1 MNFIKKLYS
10 FDGITNQ
17 IKSDILDVYSSIRPS
32 ARILFYYN
40 QNIKDFLEFITS
52 NEIKISVSKGYILQ
66 KKNNGNY
73 VDYFANQN
81 LKEKPELEKLFAL
94 YISLDEN
101 LANDCRTK
109 DESKDD
115 NLFGIALGYPKCC
128 VSFVEKK
135 GKPPTVVESFIKDQ
149 VNNMYNPY
157 TWLPSMINDSNLI
170 THFPCSL
177 NCKAS
182 EKMAIK
188 RWQIIKK
195 ETSNET
201 VNHFQLNLSTNY
213 QLTKEKKIISGHG
226 INKSLPFVSPIFSI

>member
-1 MNFIKKLYS
+1 MKLKYQ
-10 FDGITNQ
+10 FLKVI
-17 IKSDILDVYSSIRPS
+17 
-32 ARILFYYN
+32 FY
-40 QNIKDFLEFITS
+40 K
-52 NEIKISVSKGYILQ
+52 
-66 KKNNGNY
+66 KKNNESY
-73 VDYFANQN
+73 VDYFTNQN
-81 LKEKPELEKLFAL
+81 LKEELDLEKLFAL

-101 LANDCRTK
+101 LANDCRNK

-149 VNNMYNPY
+149 INSMYNPY

-170 THFPCSL
+170 THFPCNL
-177 NCKAS
+177 NCKES

-201 VNHFQLNLSTNY
+201 VNHFQQNLSSDY
-213 QLTKEKKIISGHG
+213 QLTKEKKIISGHS